1 MCTLAGRVETRQL
14 RAGDLIFQADQLGT
28 SMFGVLEGIVR
39 LSWSRVGGV
48 GGFEDIVAGH
58 VFGTGALVMADH
70 RRLGTAKALSDCNL
84 IEMNREKFLFAVQ
97 ESPMF
102 AIELLAS
109 ADERIRDIKLSV
121 RSGKVINPH
130 IVELKHFTND

>member
-1 MCTLAGRVETRQL
+1 
-14 RAGDLIFQADQLGT
+14 
-28 SMFGVLEGIVR
+28 
-39 LSWSRVGGV
+39 
-48 GGFEDIVAGH
+48 
-58 VFGTGALVMADH
+58 MADH

-130 IVELKHFTND
+130 IVELKHFTNG